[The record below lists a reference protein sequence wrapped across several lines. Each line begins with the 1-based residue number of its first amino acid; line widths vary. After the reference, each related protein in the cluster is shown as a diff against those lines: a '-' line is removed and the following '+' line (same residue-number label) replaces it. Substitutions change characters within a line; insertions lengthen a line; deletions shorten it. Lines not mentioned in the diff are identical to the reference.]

1 MDAEFDITNVILET
15 PRLIL
20 REWKESDLDD
30 LYEYASVSGIGEN
43 AGFSHHKNKEES
55 SKILKLFIEEKKTFA
70 LEYKENN
77 KVIGSIGVEF
87 IKHKFEELDNYLG
100 REIGYV
106 LSKDYWGK
114 GIMVEAVNKV
124 GDYLFNYLNYDFL
137 LSGYFSFNFQSK
149 RVQEK
154 CGFKSLKNILFD
166 TKLGHKEPGV
176 LTILVNQ
183 NKNNGI
189 KCLFDY

>member
-1 MDAEFDITNVILET
+1 MDALFDITNVILET

-30 LYEYASVSGIGEN
+30 LYEYASVSGVGEN

-55 SKILKLFIEEKKTFA
+55 LNILKLFIKEKKTFA
-70 LEYKENN
+70 LVYQENN

-87 IKHKFEELDNYLG
+87 IRHKIEELDNYLG

-124 GDYLFNYLNYDFL
+124 VDYLFNNLKYDFL
-137 LSGYFSFNFQSK
+137 LSGYFSFNLQSK

-154 CGFKSLKNILFD
+154 CGFKSFKNIIFD

-189 KCLFDY
+189 RRLFDY